1 MRCVPAID
9 RLKMKPVMVSWGELV
24 VEIVHNGGEA
34 IEIGMIVQVI
44 NAQGMAELVRE
55 YRANVVEFR
64 HVVRA
69 GNKRVVQ
76 SRTERPPDVKSVLFT
91 TMLYVH
97 VHVAHMAQVM
107 IINIGIVDVVDARNG
122 VPA

>member
-1 MRCVPAID
+1 MCRRCHVCVWVIHY
-9 RLKMKPVMVSWGELV
+9 RGV
-24 VEIVHNGGEA
+24 VLENG
-34 IEIGMIVQVI
+34 VVFHVFD
-44 NAQGMAELVRE
+44 AQGMTELVRE

-69 GNKRVVQ
+69 GNKGVVQ

-122 VPA
+122 VPAW